1 MQTPE
6 TTRRTYITRSRKNE
20 ILNELKTSGMTLTN
34 LARKYGIHPVTIHK
48 WKREMSQE
56 TKKDSI
62 DVHEILAELEKLK
75 EENSNLKKAVGE
87 LAITNQILQTANGV
101 LKKSQR
107 SEKLKSLKK

>member
-1 MQTPE
+1 MQATE
-6 TTRRTYITRSRKNE
+6 TTRRTYITRSKKIQ
-20 ILNELKTSGMTLTN
+20 ILNELTTSGMTLTN
-34 LARKYGIHPVTIHK
+34 LARKHGIHPVTIHK

-62 DVHEILAELEKLK
+62 DVQEILAELEKLK

-101 LKKSQR
+101 LKKNQR
-107 SEKLKSLKK
+107 SEKLKSRKK